1 MGSEEVMGSREKV
14 LQAAA
19 DMLADDITAP
29 LSVRA
34 VAARAGVSTG
44 SLRFHFPTQR
54 ELQEAVLE
62 RFYAEVAQDD
72 PIRDGDLS
80 ARERLVRCLQQ
91 LLVPVGVGAE
101 ARASL
106 SHVTETFVAPEP
118 TTAVRAAYAAA
129 ERTVSRR
136 VEHWLGVLEREGAF
150 RPSDAAADA
159 SFLVTVVNG
168 LALERAMPRED
179 LSLGAERRT
188 LEIAVDAVLAPSA
201 SRATG
206 E

>member
-1 MGSEEVMGSREKV
+1 MSSKEKV

-19 DMLADDITAP
+19 EMIADDITAP

-62 RFYAEVAQDD
+62 RFYAEVAPDD
-72 PIRDGDLS
+72 PIRDAGVP

-91 LLVPVGVGAE
+91 LLAPAGVGDD
-101 ARASL
+101 ARATL
-106 SHVTETFVAPEP
+106 STTYETFVAPEP

-136 VEHWLGVLEREGAF
+136 VEHWLGVLGREGVY
-150 RPSDAAADA
+150 PGPDAAADA
-159 SFLVTVVNG
+159 AFLVAVVNG

-179 LSLGAERRT
+179 LSLGTERRT
-188 LEIAVDAVLAPSA
+188 LQIAVDAVLAPSA
-201 SRATG
+201 ARSAG